1 MIEYNLTFNE
11 IIENFDSFKLGTIIE
26 NENGQRYKLTK
37 TENDIKKFSRIDKGL
52 RFMTYDNMNK
62 MFRIIEEQQ
71 DIDIQSINELDT
83 TQLMVITDDILK
95 INELVQAVKQLDKKM
110 EEKNNGIK

>member
-1 MIEYNLTFNE
+1 MKIIDLLNKIASGEEIPKKIKIRDKVYEYKHTTNGTGYVTEDWDWFNDMMFDEELT
-11 IIENFDSFKLGTIIE
+11 L
-26 NENGQRYKLTK
+26 
-37 TENDIKKFSRIDKGL
+37 
-52 RFMTYDNMNK
+52 NMEVE
-62 MFRIIEEQQ
+62 IIEEQQ